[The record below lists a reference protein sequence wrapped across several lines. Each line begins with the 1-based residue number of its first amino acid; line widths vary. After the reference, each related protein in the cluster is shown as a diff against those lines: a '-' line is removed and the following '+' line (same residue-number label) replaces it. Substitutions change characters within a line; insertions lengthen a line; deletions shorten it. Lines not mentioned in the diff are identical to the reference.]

1 MKISST
7 EQEQLKDRKLLM
19 CLFHIHNYYFS
30 KFQWEPEVL
39 S

>member
-7 EQEQLKDRKLLM
+7 EQEQLKDRKLLL
-19 CLFHIHNYYFS
+19 CLFRIRNTYFS